1 MAQIEYLIKNPFVS
15 IDPIT
20 RNNHYFQEQPN
31 RCTSYEGS
39 TFQEGPNSGEVYE
52 NFNLFEGLKKFLVE
66 CIL

>member
-1 MAQIEYLIKNPFVS
+1 MAQIEYLIKNPFVP
-15 IDPIT
+15 IAPIT

-31 RCTSYEGS
+31 RSTSYEGS